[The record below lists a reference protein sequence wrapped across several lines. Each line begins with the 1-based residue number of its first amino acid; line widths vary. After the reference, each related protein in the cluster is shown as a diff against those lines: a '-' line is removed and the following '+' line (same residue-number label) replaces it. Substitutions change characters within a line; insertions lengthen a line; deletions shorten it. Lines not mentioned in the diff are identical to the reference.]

1 MGGLFVLLESSMEGV
16 GVTVPWDGRGP
27 TVIAI
32 LDLQNEGMFRGAL
45 ERMALMERR
54 VTSEWA
60 FGC

>member
-1 MGGLFVLLESSMEGV
+1 MGGLYVLLKSSMEDV

-27 TVIAI
+27 PIIAI

-54 VTSEWA
+54 VTAEWA